1 MSKKTKLFT
10 CEELGNQHGF
20 QCPKCGQGD
29 RLSIAAVQW
38 HDLLPDG
45 TDNHGDVEWEDESPA
60 MCNAPDCG
68 WHGTVADLKQ
78 VEMKD

>member
-1 MSKKTKLFT
+1 MPKLKAYT

-20 QCPKCGQGD
+20 KCPKCGQGD
-29 RLSIAAVQW
+29 QLSIAAVQW

-45 TDNHGDVEWEDESPA
+45 TDNHGDVEWDDDSVA
-60 MCNAPDCG
+60 KCNSCDWC
-68 WHGTVADLKQ
+68 GTVAQLKQ

>member
-1 MSKKTKLFT
+1 MALPKLFT

-20 QCPKCGQGD
+20 KCPKCGQGD
-29 RLSIAAVQW
+29 RLMIAAVQW

-45 TDNHGDVEWEDESPA
+45 TDNHGDVEWDDDSPA
-60 MCNAPDCG
+60 GCQWCD
-68 WHGTVADLKQ
+68 WRGTVAKLKV